1 MTVNTHDNQV
11 GIVTNG
17 GIHDCVGDRCAVGL
31 KLFNVHRGS
40 MACQMES
47 DVGPGFFSMPAGIS
61 VRIDNEDFDEFGL

>member
-1 MTVNTHDNQV
+1 MTVSTHDNQV

-17 GIHDCVGDRCAVGL
+17 GIHDGVGDRCAVGL